1 MSITHPFGSD
11 VESMSEFY
19 GNFFLRAVTLFTYMY
34 ITTCHVHFTFY
45 LYLYLYLYLYP
56 LCIAHPKR
64 DHCAKEKR
72 MLLLKH
78 FPVWQLQFR
87 SVFWEAHLKL
97 LEVDLSHVKTAKPKA
112 RVIY

>member
-1 MSITHPFGSD
+1 M
-11 VESMSEFY
+11 SMSVYTQHATKLQSSYSLIIIYFY
-19 GNFFLRAVTLFTYMY
+19 FITYYMY
-34 ITTCHVHFTFY
+34 ILHFTFY